1 MLIGTSLD
9 IVNTTLGGTG
19 MNSGAISEP
28 ALDALTF
35 AQDFEN
41 SVGTGTFT
49 RASNAWN
56 PDTGE
61 LCADNVP
68 RYVAGRSGKG
78 ILIEGARTNSFLNS
92 GTPVTQD
99 ISVTT
104 SGSGYWICSVYG
116 SGSVT
121 SSAGTA
127 IATGYGVAVAG
138 VPNVIKVTS
147 NGSVTYTVN
156 GADVTTKVQ
165 VENATN
171 FGPWATSYIP
181 TTGIPINRAIDVLS
195 YPTGVITPSQ
205 GTVSLWIKVA
215 QWFQGSTT
223 TVQFF
228 NTYLTTTTHIIALSK
243 SNTAN
248 MWRWNVRGT
257 GADDTYITTTCL
269 SDGWHHFAGTWDAN
283 ESALWVDG
291 VKCTIAN
298 GFSMDPRTPTDGIG
312 LTVPSTLSDTFAVG
326 LSNNL
331 TAGHCFTPIDNL
343 RIYNRPLTAAEMNQ
357 LFRSGGGIM
366 RDTQLKVTTDG
377 DLFAS
382 NGDYIFVRS

>member
-35 AQDFEN
+35 AQDFED

-78 ILIEGARTNSFLNS
+78 ILVEPSATNYFLNS
-92 GTPVTQD
+92 TTPVTQD

-104 SGSGYWICSVYG
+104 ASSGKWTCSVYG
-116 SGSVT
+116 NGSVT

-127 IATGYGVAVAG
+127 TATGYGTATAG
-138 VPNVIKVTS
+138 YPNTITVTG
-147 NGSVTYTVN
+147 NGTVTYTVN
-156 GADVTTKVQ
+156 SADATTKVQ
-165 VENATN
+165 VEN
-171 FGPWATSYIP
+171 S
-181 TTGIPINRAIDVLS
+181 S
-195 YPTGVITPSQ
+195 YPTSNIVTTGTTYTRVADGLTHSPVGVLGLSQ
-205 GTVSLWIKVA
+205 GTIGSWIKIIQALQANTIRQIFHHYSTPGKDTIIFRKNSSA
-215 QWFQGSTT
+215 QYTAILSNSAGTLSTASQDI
-223 TVQFF
+223 V
-228 NTYLTTTTHIIALSK
+228 
-243 SNTAN
+243 
-248 MWRWNVRGT
+248 
-257 GADDTYITTTCL
+257 L
-269 SDGWHHFAGTWDAN
+269 SDGWHHIAMTWN
-283 ESALWVDG
+283 SSELALWIDG
-291 VKCTIAN
+291 IKCTVAN
-298 GFSMDPRTPTDGIG
+298 GFTNDPITNPVIPSVLGSAMAVG
-312 LTVPSTLSDTFAVG
+312 STLTITNQV
-326 LSNNL
+326 
-331 TAGHCFTPIDNL
+331 TMPIDNL